1 MKTSLII
8 PAVAIISFVLFAWR
22 SRYSR
27 AVNVLMAS
35 AEGLSKASVVTAG
48 LVFVMHFTQKSAKA
62 GLPLVMKAAAVAFMI
77 VFVGIVLKTIF
88 NHLGEIKSTLD
99 SKSKIELTKVARK
112 ILNDDGDYFQSIV
125 VPPKAAKWRD
135 YARSSQLFPR
145 TKPSHVRVPSAW
157 K

>member
-1 MKTSLII
+1 MKMAMII
-8 PAVAIISFVLFAWR
+8 PAVAIVSFILFALR

-27 AVNVLMAS
+27 AVNLLMAA
-35 AEGLSKASVVTAG
+35 AEGFSKASVVTAG
-48 LVFVMHFTQKSAKA
+48 VVFVAHFVQKNAPSGLKA
-62 GLPLVMKAAAVAFMI
+62 SAVAFMI

-88 NHLGEIKSTLD
+88 NHLGELKSTLD
-99 SKSKIELTKVARK
+99 SKEKIELTKVARK
-112 ILNDDGDYFQSIV
+112 ILNDDSDYFQAIV
-125 VPPKAAKWRD
+125 VPPKAATWRD